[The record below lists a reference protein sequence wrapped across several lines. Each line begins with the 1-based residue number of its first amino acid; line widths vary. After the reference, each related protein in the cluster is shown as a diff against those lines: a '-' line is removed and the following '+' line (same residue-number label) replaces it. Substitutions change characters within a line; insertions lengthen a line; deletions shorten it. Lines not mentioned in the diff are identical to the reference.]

1 MVTLDRLVN
10 VLGSYG
16 VRLRFCPI
24 PRSTELRSVILHEVT
39 EDRTVVGD
47 VLLGIGARSVKEA
60 VRWAA
65 SAHAVVVLI
74 RGGDNDTAYG
84 GADEGV
90 AVMVVDPAV
99 SWSELAAVIYGL
111 VLEGRETESGR
122 GPTDLFALA
131 DSLADATGGAVTI
144 EDRLSRVLAYSKLQ
158 QHADPARVATIIGR
172 QAPEHLRAFFD
183 ARGVFAHLVASDDPL
198 FVAEDADLGL
208 DRAHGGRGALG
219 TRADGIGM
227 GGVFGA
233 VARAARTALADG
245 ARTVALHLLRSR
257 ASADLERQVESELV
271 IRLLE
276 GTADA
281 ATAAS
286 RLGLPH
292 NPLRV
297 IAVQAF
303 IGAERD
309 AALLLAFERATTGFG
324 WSRPGRSALAG
335 NTVYTLLPGEQAE
348 TARRWVTG
356 LGAALPDGVTMLGR
370 HQRRRRGGGPP
381 HGTSRGR
388 RVSGACTRAQ
398 APAPRL
404 RPTTSRG
411 TTSCCSGCARPR
423 GQVAPQTGAGS
434 RVASPRPRPRHR
446 IRGDAAGLAGGPG
459 RPRRG
464 RRAVGRAREH
474 RALPAA
480 QDGRDRQPPPG
491 RRQKA
496 AGHDDRTRCYR
507 HRLTMR
513 AVETRQSTAASLSS
527 YGKPYGGHPHHHG
540 DNRWWSCGGG

>member
-1 MVTLDRLVN
+1 VVTLDRLVN

-24 PRSTELRSVILHEVT
+24 PRSTELRSVVMHEVT
-39 EDRTVVGD
+39 DDRTVVGD

-65 SAHAVVVLI
+65 SARAVVVLI
-74 RGGDNDTAYG
+74 RGGDNDTSFG

-99 SWSELAAVIYGL
+99 SWSELAAIVYGL

-131 DSLADATGGAVTI
+131 DSLAEAAGGAVTI
-144 EDRLSRVLAYSKLQ
+144 EDGLSRVLAYSKLQ

-198 FVAEDADLGL
+198 FVTGDAELGL
-208 DRAHGGRGALG
+208 TGRMVVAVRSGRELMGSVWVACSAPLHG
-219 TRADGIGM
+219 
-227 GGVFGA
+227 
-233 VARAARTALADG
+233 AARTALADG

-292 NPLRV
+292 SPLRV

-309 AALLLAFERATTGFG
+309 AALLVAFERATTGFG

-348 TARRWVTG
+348 TARRWVSG
-356 LGAALPDGVTMLGR
+356 LRAAVPEGVTVVAGISGAALVPDLAAAR
-370 HQRRRRGGGPP
+370 HEADECLALHEGSRRGG
-381 HGTSRGR
+381 
-388 RVSGACTRAQ
+388 
-398 APAPRL
+398 APAAYDESWDDILLQRL
-404 RPTTSRG
+404 R
-411 TTSCCSGCARPR
+411 
-423 GQVAPQTGAGS
+423 
-434 RVASPRPRPRHR
+434 
-446 IRGDAAGLAGGPG
+446 
-459 RPRRG
+459 
-464 RRAVGRAREH
+464 
-474 RALPAA
+474 
-480 QDGRDRQPPPG
+480 
-491 RRQKA
+491 
-496 AGHDDRTRCYR
+496 
-507 HRLTMR
+507 
-513 AVETRQSTAASLSS
+513 TAARSGRSPDRGPVAELRR
-527 YGKPYGGHPHHHG
+527 HDHANATECVATLQAWLEAQG
-540 DNRWWSCGGG
+540 DPAEAGERLGVHANTVRYRLRKMAEIANLQLDDAKKRLAMMIQLAANDVD

>member
-24 PRSTELRSVILHEVT
+24 PRSTELRSVIMHEVT
-39 EDRTVVGD
+39 DNRTVVGD

-65 SAHAVVVLI
+65 SARAVVVLI
-74 RGGDNDTAYG
+74 RGGDDDTTFG

-131 DSLADATGGAVTI
+131 DSLADAIGGAVTI

-158 QHADPARVATIIGR
+158 ELADPARVATIIGR
-172 QAPEHLRAFFD
+172 QAPQQLRAFFD
-183 ARGVFAHLVASDDPL
+183 ARGVFAHLADSDDPL
-198 FVAEDADLGL
+198 FVAEDAELGL
-208 DRAHGGRGALG
+208 TGRMVVAVRSGRELMGSIWVACSAPLRGA
-219 TRADGIGM
+219 
-227 GGVFGA
+227 
-233 VARAARTALADG
+233 ARIALADG
-245 ARTVALHLLRSR
+245 AHTVALHLLRSR

-286 RLGLPH
+286 RLGLPQS
-292 NPLRV
+292 PLRV

-309 AALLLAFERATTGFG
+309 AALLVAFERATTGFG

-335 NTVYTLLPGEQAE
+335 NTVYTLLPSEHAE
-348 TARRWVTG
+348 TARRWVNG
-356 LGAALPDGVTMLGR
+356 LRAALPDGVTVVAGI
-370 HQRRRRGGGPP
+370 
-381 HGTSRGR
+381 
-388 RVSGACTRAQ
+388 SGAALVADLPTARHEADECLALHEVWPEGAR
-398 APAPRL
+398 R
-404 RPTTSRG
+404 RPTTSPG
-411 TTSCCSGCARPR
+411 TTSCCSGCARPP
-423 GQVAPQTGAGS
+423 GQVALQTGDRWPSCAATTTPTPPNTWRRCRPGW
-434 RVASPRPRPRHR
+434 RPR
-446 IRGDAAGLAGGPG
+446 
-459 RPRRG
+459 
-464 RRAVGRAREH
+464 VT
-474 RALPAA
+474 
-480 QDGRDRQPPPG
+480 PPG
-491 RRQKA
+491 PA
-496 AGHDDRTRCYR
+496 SGWESTRTPCA
-507 HRLTMR
+507 TGC
-513 AVETRQSTAASLSS
+513 A
-527 YGKPYGGHPHHHG
+527 
-540 DNRWWSCGGG
+540 RWPRSPTCNWATPKSGWP